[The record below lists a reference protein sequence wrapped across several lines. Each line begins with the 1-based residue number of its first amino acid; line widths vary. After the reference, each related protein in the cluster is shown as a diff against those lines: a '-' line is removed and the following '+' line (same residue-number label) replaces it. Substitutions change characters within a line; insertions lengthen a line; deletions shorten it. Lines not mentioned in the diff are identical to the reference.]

1 MFFTSYEFLFL
12 FVPIAWLGF
21 AGLVHR
27 RLDAAACWWLVA
39 CSLVFYASLDPHHIP
54 QLLVSVLFNH
64 LMAAGIVRW
73 REQAA
78 GKARALLIVGVT
90 FNIGLLVWLKYAGL
104 LFGDDAPASIPLG
117 ISFYTVQQIGY
128 LVSTYNDR
136 RDGLPP
142 LRRYLLFVGFFPY
155 VIAGPVVTRDEM
167 FSQFAGMSLARM
179 RALFLPALTLF
190 SLGLFKK
197 VVFAD
202 NIGVYVD
209 TVYEAADRG
218 VQLSMLDAWGAAALY
233 PLQIYFDFSGYS
245 DMAAGLA
252 GLFGLSLPRNFHSPL
267 KARSIMEFWRRW
279 HMSATRFFTNHIYL
293 PLMLKAM
300 RAALRWRLQGA
311 SGAVV
316 RYLTT
321 VLVPMLVTFTLI
333 GLWHGAGVNAMI
345 FGLMMGAAISL
356 NHLWIKLE
364 LPALP
369 RGTGWAMTMLFVIFG
384 MVFSRTD
391 ELATSLL
398 MLQAMAGQ
406 GGVSALLQPSAVVG
420 WLFALGSIALIAP
433 NTHEIMERFPVVL
446 KETWDAVPR
455 WQQRF
460 TWQGGA
466 LGTLFASVVF
476 CSSAV
481 LIPKAAQFIYY
492 RF

>member
-39 CSLVFYASLDPHHIP
+39 CSLVFYASLDPRHIP
-54 QLLVSVLFNH
+54 QLLVSVVVNH
-64 LMAAGIVRW
+64 LLAAGMVRW
-73 REQAA
+73 REHSV
-78 GKARALLIVGVT
+78 GKTRALLITGVA
-90 FNIGLLVWLKYAGL
+90 FNIGLLAWLKYAGL
-104 LFGDDAPASIPLG
+104 LFGDGAPVSIPLG

-142 LRRYLLFVGFFPY
+142 LRRYLLFVAFFPY

-179 RALFLPALTLF
+179 KALFLPALTLF

-202 NIGVYVD
+202 NLGLYVD
-209 TVYEAADRG
+209 SVYEAAGRG
-218 VQLSMLDAWGAAALY
+218 VPLSTLDAWGAASLY
-233 PLQIYFDFSGYS
+233 TLQIYFDFSGYS

-293 PLMLKAM
+293 PLVLKAM
-300 RAALRWRLQGA
+300 RAAVHWRLSGVGGA
-311 SGAVV
+311 IV
-316 RYLTT
+316 RYLAT
-321 VLVPMLVTFTLI
+321 VLLPMLVTFFLI
-333 GLWHGAGVNAMI
+333 GLWHGAGVTAMV
-345 FGLMMGAAISL
+345 FGLLMGAAISV
-356 NHLWIKLE
+356 NHLWVKLD
-364 LPALP
+364 LPAMP
-369 RGTGWAMTMLFVIFG
+369 RGVGWAMTTLIVVCG
-384 MVFSRTD
+384 MVFSRSD
-391 ELATSLL
+391 DMATASLV
-398 MLQAMAGQ
+398 LQAMAGQ
-406 GGVSALLQPSAVVG
+406 GGASTLLDASTVAGWLLALGGVALL
-420 WLFALGSIALIAP
+420 AP

-460 TWQGGA
+460 TWHHGT